1 MSSQELANQASGFS
15 NFAQQYQERGQ
26 NAINDFNMEEQEYNG
41 AEVAHR
47 NGINAIKTGA
57 ELPRLAESFMLK
69 PLAKKLI
76 TMGAKKLGF
85 GDKLEGLTKTATALK
100 EGRYGDAA
108 SAAAETAGV
117 TIPKDVDTLITKC
130 GKNVRQLGS
139 DTFKKLSENA
149 RGKLT
154 KGTVDENGIPY
165 NSKDFSAN
173 DVRRGIQQ
181 GRLKVNE
188 DDSITDTT
196 TGETH
201 TIPSTDRL
209 PGGAKA
215 TFENGQVRL
224 ESEDGE
230 AWNADKAFGGDSG
243 EAAPST
249 AYENIQRNVGGFEGS
264 PQTQANLNRMT
275 AETDQLRGSVD
286 FRGSGRIVEDAGKV
300 SAREQRI
307 QQLTGRQ
314 ARPPAAEPAPIG
326 AREPSLAGA
335 RLQEQPTA
343 APAVAQEESA
353 AAAARTTTTQGGY
366 ADQLAP
372 MRELANRSKGVAE
385 GAEGRLASEANI
397 AKPTLPGEAATT
409 KLNLPQSLIQKSKG
423 RQAPVE
429 EAKPAELPTSSS
441 TFATKGETIGKDVEE
456 GIGTIGKSVGE
467 AEVKTA
473 GADEVPGLGEVVM
486 GLSAAWG
493 LIKGGIKEGKE
504 IKADKA
510 DAPAPPPS
518 AAAQT
523 ASQPQS
529 GVSFNVAPVIDSD
542 SYHHL

>member
-1 MSSQELANQASGFS
+1 M
-15 NFAQQYQERGQ
+15 
-26 NAINDFNMEEQEYNG
+26 
-41 AEVAHR
+41 
-47 NGINAIKTGA
+47 
-57 ELPRLAESFMLK
+57 
-69 PLAKKLI
+69 
-76 TMGAKKLGF
+76 
-85 GDKLEGLTKTATALK
+85 TK
-100 EGRYGDAA
+100 G
-108 SAAAETAGV
+108 
-117 TIPKDVDTLITKC
+117 
-130 GKNVRQLGS
+130 GKSVRQLGS
-139 DTFKKLSENA
+139 DKFKSLSENA

-154 KGTVDENGIPY
+154 KGTVDEGGIPY

-181 GRLKVNE
+181 GRLKVNK

-201 TIPSTDRL
+201 SIPSTDKL

-224 ESEDGE
+224 ESEGGE
-230 AWNADKAFGGDSG
+230 AWNADKAFGGG

-264 PQTQANLNRMT
+264 PQTQANLDRMT

-286 FRGSGRIVEDAGKV
+286 LRGSGRTVEDAGRV

-314 ARPPAAEPAPIG
+314 ARPAAAEPAPIG

-335 RLQEQPTA
+335 RLQDQPTA
-343 APAVAQEESA
+343 PAAAQEESA
-353 AAAARTTTTQGGY
+353 AAAARSTTTQGGY

-372 MRELANRSKGVAE
+372 MRELGGKSVGAGE
-385 GAEGRLASEANI
+385 GA
-397 AKPTLPGEAATT
+397 
-409 KLNLPQSLIQKSKG
+409 
-423 RQAPVE
+423 
-429 EAKPAELPTSSS
+429 
-441 TFATKGETIGKDVEE
+441 ETIGKDVEE

-518 AAAQT
+518 IASQT

>member
-15 NFAQQYQERGQ
+15 NFAQQYEERGQ

-47 NGINAIKTGA
+47 NGIQAIKTGA

-69 PLAKKLI
+69 PLGKKLLN
-76 TMGAKKLGF
+76 MGAKKLGI
-85 GDKLEGLTKTATALK
+85 GDKVEGLTKTATALK

-117 TIPKDVDTLITKC
+117 KIPKDVDTLITKG

-154 KGTVDENGIPY
+154 KGTVDEDGIPY
-165 NSKDFSAN
+165 NSKDFTAN

-181 GRLKVNE
+181 GRLKVNK

-201 TIPSTDRL
+201 TIPSTDKL

-224 ESEDGE
+224 ESEGGE
-230 AWNADKAFGGDSG
+230 AWNADKAFGGG

-264 PQTQANLNRMT
+264 PQTQANLDRMT
-275 AETDQLRGSVD
+275 AEQDQLRGSVD
-286 FRGSGRIVEDAGKV
+286 FRGSGRTVEDAGRV

-314 ARPPAAEPAPIG
+314 ARPAAAEPAPIG
-326 AREPSLAGA
+326 PREPSLAGA
-335 RLQEQPTA
+335 RLQDQPTA
-343 APAVAQEESA
+343 APAAAQEESA
-353 AAAARTTTTQGGY
+353 AAAARSTTTQGGY

-372 MRELANRSKGVAE
+372 MRELASQSKGVAE
-385 GAEGRLASEANI
+385 GAEGRLASEANTV
-397 AKPTLPGEAATT
+397 KP
-409 KLNLPQSLIQKSKG
+409 NLPESLIQKSKG

-441 TFATKGETIGKDVEE
+441 TFATKGATIEKEAAQGAE
-456 GIGTIGKSVGE
+456 TIGKSVGE

-518 AAAQT
+518 IAAQT